1 MKISYG
7 ITCCNE
13 YIELQTLVKAILL
26 FKNHT
31 DEVVILQDL
40 DNGSSDVTKFCLELA
55 EQNKIKFIQASL
67 NKDFA
72 NFKNTLKDICKGD
85 FMFQID
91 ADEVPHTQL
100 IANLPQIIT
109 LNPEIDMYKVPRIN
123 IVRDIAPAH
132 LHQWRWTINDKKHI
146 NWPDCQT
153 RILRNHPKIKWVG
166 KVHEVLSGFD
176 KYATL
181 PLEEEY
187 CLYHVKEIKKQCH
200 QNDFYSKIL

>member
-72 NFKNTLKDICKGD
+72 NFKNTLKNNCKAD
-85 FMFQID
+85 FIVFLD
-91 ADEVPHTQL
+91 ADEYVGTQ
-100 IANLPQIIT
+100 IIENLPQIIT
-109 LNPEIDMYKVPRIN
+109 LNPEIDVFLIPRIN
-123 IVRDIAPAH
+123 IVIGI
-132 LHQWRWTINDKKHI
+132 TNDH
-146 NWPDCQT
+146 
-153 RILRNHPKIKWVG
+153 
-166 KVHEVLSGFD
+166 
-176 KYATL
+176 
-181 PLEEEY
+181 
-187 CLYHVKEIKKQCH
+187 IKKWNWRISH
-200 QNDFYSKIL
+200 FESDIFKNTEIIDTESEKYKMLKTNGLIISETSV